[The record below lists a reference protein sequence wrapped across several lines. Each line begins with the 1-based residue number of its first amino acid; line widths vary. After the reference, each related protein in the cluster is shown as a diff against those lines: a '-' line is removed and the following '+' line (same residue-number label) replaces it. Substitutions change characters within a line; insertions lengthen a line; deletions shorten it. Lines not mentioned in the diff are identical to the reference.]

1 MRVDWPTLD
10 VLTPEE
16 RGDLLA
22 TQPENQWFERKSLSV
37 GVEVFAKALIG
48 LANAEGGLV
57 VVGVSNGTLQDLS
70 HSDRRINELRR
81 APQTHCSPP
90 PRVHFHA
97 LEARMNDKRF
107 ELLAAEVLP
116 GSTLHETTG
125 GECFLRTGDSTSKLS
140 ATQRE
145 ELAYDRG
152 AAQYEARPMTG
163 VHAADLDTGQLADF
177 RRALGS
183 ALDDER
189 LLHAR
194 SLLTQDDTVNI
205 AGYLLLAPEPGIL
218 MPHAHVR
225 VLRYASTNPG
235 TGSRQTLMEDGDVR
249 IEGPIPRVISQ
260 ATELLE
266 SWVPKRRALRRD
278 GRFGPVDLVPRDA
291 WLEGLVNAV
300 VHRSYSMA
308 GDHIRVSIFPDRI
321 EVESPGRFPGIV
333 DLNRPTQIPRYAR
346 NPRIARVCN
355 DLGFTQEKEEGIKR
369 IFDEMAAYGLIE
381 PQYQQTSGS
390 VRLTLLGVTRITPA
404 VAATLPTGAE
414 RALQS
419 LRAARRP
426 MGTGDIAEAIGLAR
440 PATLKALKALR
451 GLGEVDWHGK
461 SPKDPRATWALPD
474 SRDLL

>member
-1 MRVDWPTLD
+1 
-10 VLTPEE
+10 
-16 RGDLLA
+16 
-22 TQPENQWFERKSLSV
+22 
-37 GVEVFAKALIG
+37 
-48 LANAEGGLV
+48 
-57 VVGVSNGTLQDLS
+57 
-70 HSDRRINELRR
+70 
-81 APQTHCSPP
+81 
-90 PRVHFHA
+90 
-97 LEARMNDKRF
+97 MNDKRF

-125 GECFLRTGDSTSKLS
+125 GECYLRTGDSTSKLS

-163 VHAADLDTGQLADF
+163 VHAADLDTDQLADF
-177 RRALGS
+177 RSALGS

-451 GLGEVDWHGK
+451 DLGEVDWHGK

>member
-1 MRVDWPTLD
+1 
-10 VLTPEE
+10 
-16 RGDLLA
+16 
-22 TQPENQWFERKSLSV
+22 
-37 GVEVFAKALIG
+37 
-48 LANAEGGLV
+48 
-57 VVGVSNGTLQDLS
+57 
-70 HSDRRINELRR
+70 
-81 APQTHCSPP
+81 
-90 PRVHFHA
+90 
-97 LEARMNDKRF
+97 MNDKRF

-125 GECFLRTGDSTSKLS
+125 GECYLRTGDSTSKLS

>member
-1 MRVDWPTLD
+1 
-10 VLTPEE
+10 
-16 RGDLLA
+16 
-22 TQPENQWFERKSLSV
+22 
-37 GVEVFAKALIG
+37 
-48 LANAEGGLV
+48 
-57 VVGVSNGTLQDLS
+57 
-70 HSDRRINELRR
+70 
-81 APQTHCSPP
+81 
-90 PRVHFHA
+90 
-97 LEARMNDKRF
+97 MNDKRF

-125 GECFLRTGDSTSKLS
+125 GECYLRTGDSTSKLS

-163 VHAADLDTGQLADF
+163 VHAADLDTDQLADF
-177 RRALGS
+177 RSALGS

-194 SLLTQDDTVNI
+194 SLLTQDGTVNI

>member
-1 MRVDWPTLD
+1 
-10 VLTPEE
+10 
-16 RGDLLA
+16 
-22 TQPENQWFERKSLSV
+22 
-37 GVEVFAKALIG
+37 
-48 LANAEGGLV
+48 
-57 VVGVSNGTLQDLS
+57 
-70 HSDRRINELRR
+70 
-81 APQTHCSPP
+81 
-90 PRVHFHA
+90 
-97 LEARMNDKRF
+97 MNDKRF

-125 GECFLRTGDSTSKLS
+125 GECYLRTGDSTSKLS

-163 VHAADLDTGQLADF
+163 VHAADLDTDQLADF
-177 RRALGS
+177 RSALGS

-194 SLLTQDDTVNI
+194 SLLTQDGTVNI

-381 PQYQQTSGS
+381 PQYQQTLGS

>member
-1 MRVDWPTLD
+1 
-10 VLTPEE
+10 
-16 RGDLLA
+16 
-22 TQPENQWFERKSLSV
+22 
-37 GVEVFAKALIG
+37 
-48 LANAEGGLV
+48 
-57 VVGVSNGTLQDLS
+57 
-70 HSDRRINELRR
+70 
-81 APQTHCSPP
+81 
-90 PRVHFHA
+90 
-97 LEARMNDKRF
+97 
-107 ELLAAEVLP
+107 
-116 GSTLHETTG
+116 
-125 GECFLRTGDSTSKLS
+125 
-140 ATQRE
+140 
-145 ELAYDRG
+145 
-152 AAQYEARPMTG
+152 MTG

-414 RALQS
+414 RALHS

-426 MGTGDIAEAIGLAR
+426 MGTGDVAEAIGLAR

-451 GLGEVDWHGK
+451 DLGEVDWHGK

>member
-1 MRVDWPTLD
+1 
-10 VLTPEE
+10 
-16 RGDLLA
+16 
-22 TQPENQWFERKSLSV
+22 
-37 GVEVFAKALIG
+37 
-48 LANAEGGLV
+48 
-57 VVGVSNGTLQDLS
+57 
-70 HSDRRINELRR
+70 
-81 APQTHCSPP
+81 
-90 PRVHFHA
+90 
-97 LEARMNDKRF
+97 MNDKRF

-125 GECFLRTGDSTSKLS
+125 GECYLRTGDSTSKLS

-163 VHAADLDTGQLADF
+163 VHAADLDTDQLADF
-177 RRALGS
+177 RSALGS

-194 SLLTQDDTVNI
+194 SLLTQDGTVNI

-333 DLNRPTQIPRYAR
+333 DLDRPTQIPRYAR

-355 DLGFTQEKEEGIKR
+355 DLGFTQEKGEGIKR
-369 IFDEMAAYGLIE
+369 IFDEMAAYGLVE

-414 RALQS
+414 RALHS

-426 MGTGDIAEAIGLAR
+426 MGTGDVAEAIGLAR

-451 GLGEVDWHGK
+451 DLGEVDWHGK

>member
-1 MRVDWPTLD
+1 M
-10 VLTPEE
+10 
-16 RGDLLA
+16 
-22 TQPENQWFERKSLSV
+22 
-37 GVEVFAKALIG
+37 
-48 LANAEGGLV
+48 
-57 VVGVSNGTLQDLS
+57 
-70 HSDRRINELRR
+70 
-81 APQTHCSPP
+81 
-90 PRVHFHA
+90 
-97 LEARMNDKRF
+97 
-107 ELLAAEVLP
+107 
-116 GSTLHETTG
+116 
-125 GECFLRTGDSTSKLS
+125 
-140 ATQRE
+140 
-145 ELAYDRG
+145 
-152 AAQYEARPMTG
+152 
-163 VHAADLDTGQLADF
+163 
-177 RRALGS
+177 
-183 ALDDER
+183 
-189 LLHAR
+189 
-194 SLLTQDDTVNI
+194 
-205 AGYLLLAPEPGIL
+205 
-218 MPHAHVR
+218 
-225 VLRYASTNPG
+225 
-235 TGSRQTLMEDGDVR
+235 R

-355 DLGFTQEKEEGIKR
+355 DLGFTQEKGEGIKR
-369 IFDEMAAYGLIE
+369 IFDEMAAYGLVE